1 MMELTMGKVRHDKKL
16 EAAVNRALAATLLVD
31 VSAGVKVLANEE
43 VPPQIAMRVLLE
55 PQHRRASDWRH

>member
-1 MMELTMGKVRHDKKL
+1 MELIMEDIRHDKKL

-31 VSAGVKVLANEE
+31 VRAGVKVLANEE
-43 VPPQIAMRVLLE
+43 VPPQIATRVLLD